1 MMPKDPYMLLS
12 YLNTQLRDHYG
23 SLADLCRALDAD
35 EEEIRTRMRT
45 IEYEYD
51 GNSNQFI

>member
-23 SLADLCRALDAD
+23 SLKELCHAVDAD
-35 EEEIRTRMRT
+35 EEEIRARMQT

-51 GNSNQFI
+51 ASRNQFI

>member
-23 SLADLCRALDAD
+23 SLAELCHAVDAD
-35 EEEIRTRMRT
+35 EEEIRARMQT

-51 GNSNQFI
+51 ASRNQVI

>member
-23 SLADLCRALDAD
+23 SLAELCHAVDAD
-35 EEEIRTRMRT
+35 EEEIRARMQT

-51 GNSNQFI
+51 ASRNQFI